1 MTPGLSSAYLVRVL
15 TWHTLLLLLLLI
27 GSRVT
32 SYALE
37 PGALLLGGVFMGL
50 NFGLLSLGVRWVLS
64 PTATKKRQRIG
75 AALLVLKLLLFLG
88 LVSVVFFCMELDG
101 ISFIVGVSS
110 LLVASV
116 IGTLSSGPSFSST

>member
-27 GSRVT
+27 GSQIMRVL
-32 SYALE
+32 A

-50 NFGLLSLGVRWVLS
+50 NFGLLSVGIRWVLS
-64 PTATKKRQRIG
+64 PTASRKRQRVG
-75 AALLVLKLLLFLG
+75 MALLGLKLLLFLG
-88 LVSVVFFCMELDG
+88 LVSALFFRMDLDG
-101 ISFIVGVSS
+101 VSFVVGVSS
-110 LLVASV
+110 LLIASV

>member
-1 MTPGLSSAYLVRVL
+1 MTAGLSGAYLARVL

-32 SYALE
+32 HALE

-50 NFGLLSLGVRWVLS
+50 NFGLLSLGIRWVLS
-64 PTATKKRQRIG
+64 PTASRKRQRVG
-75 AALLVLKLLLFLG
+75 MALLGLKLLLFLG
-88 LVSVVFFCMELDG
+88 LVSALFFRMDLDG
-101 ISFIVGVSS
+101 VSFVVGVSS

>member
-1 MTPGLSSAYLVRVL
+1 MTAGLSGAYLVRVL

-32 SYALE
+32 HALE

-50 NFGLLSLGVRWVLS
+50 NFGLLSLGIRWVLS
-64 PTATKKRQRIG
+64 PTASRKRQRVG
-75 AALLVLKLLLFLG
+75 MALLGLKLLLFLG
-88 LVSVVFFCMELDG
+88 LVSALFFRMDLDG